1 MNGLRRYRKRLFLPG
16 GMLLLLAVV
25 VVTGILA
32 APGCTPSTQDTTRG
46 RPPGPLVPTE
56 LSPAPEA
63 GRLAPDFTLTDLD
76 GNRVTL
82 SEYRGK
88 VVFINF
94 WASWCP
100 ACRAEMPEI
109 EAVYQEYKDK
119 DVVIVGVDIME
130 TEDKV
135 RQFVEQGGYSWTFV
149 IDTTGEVSNNYGITA
164 IPTSFFIDR
173 EGIIRAVKIG
183 SMTKR
188 AMEARLAEA
197 MR

>member
-32 APGCTPSTQDTTRG
+32 APGCTPSAQDTTRG
-46 RPPGPLVPTE
+46 RQPGPLVPTD
-56 LSPAPEA
+56 LTPAPEA
-63 GRLAPDFTLTDLD
+63 GRLAPDFTLTDLE
-76 GNRVTL
+76 GNRFTL
-82 SEYRGK
+82 SDYRGK

-94 WASWCP
+94 WATWCP

-109 EAVYQEYKDK
+109 EAV
-119 DVVIVGVDIME
+119 VVVGVDIME
-130 TEDKV
+130 TEDTV

-149 IDTTGEVSNNYGITA
+149 IDTTGEVSNNYEVTA

-173 EGIIRAVKIG
+173 EGVIRAVKIG

-188 AMEARLAEA
+188 AMEARLLEA